1 MHKKLFI
8 CIIAILTAFAA
19 KAQLYYDENGN
30 YVDLEDATDLSNG
43 LTSLKTGS
51 YRIWFDNIEY
61 TNLDINGDVK
71 LYLCYNGVITAEKI
85 TILYGSKLTIY
96 DGEGS
101 LTCQELNVNGTL
113 NVIGGNITVNDEGI
127 TGSGNIIIN
136 GGQVTTSAIE
146 ANKLTIGWKKAND
159 YFKAD
164 NFSVSSISIID
175 PQLFIVNNVEYKG
188 ELSAGEISSFVA
200 NIKGKE
206 LTPPSLQFDKDYILN
221 HLPPVKQDL
230 VYNGEEQELLDLTNY
245 TFPTIEGGELLFSE
259 NGTDW
264 VQNPTASR
272 AYTHWITIKIQ
283 SQNESVYPSVILE
296 KQLMVNIQS
305 SETFDDEF
313 FEYVVIDPN
322 QKYVEISGRTY
333 FAEFND
339 KLEIPS
345 KVLHSGVY
353 YTVTQI
359 GESALNEMK
368 NGSEGSP
375 NVETIFFPNSIKRIC
390 KNAFIN
396 NTALKSIELEDGT
409 ELTFIGETAFENC
422 AFTNIEIPKQVT
434 LGLNAFDNQFIDGN
448 FNLTINW
455 NQLSENSVLPCQKND
470 KYTRT
475 LTIPPCASATD
486 FESWGDVFEIKGG
499 ISSVSA
505 ETFDKLTFTK
515 EYDKKAELSFD
526 DNPITTINGNNL
538 VITKIQLGELEEDR
552 FFKESADAGKKVAK
566 VSFNLLGN
574 DNSKICPNDFDI
586 LLSQNEALIKP
597 KDISEDIK
605 ELINKEKI
613 YDQGRWAT
621 LTTGEA
627 ITTSTPVQDGFV
639 NFVKLED
646 GIEFSFIQAEYNS
659 KNVIEAST
667 ITIAGSPNSTNY
679 TFPEKGITIDGVIK
693 PKQLTPSVTLTE
705 DDVFIKQYDGTAEL
719 SEGFDNAFVIS
730 LNKEESDFLANDQ
743 LSIIINNVSYSS
755 KDASDEPIPLLYNL
769 ELQGNDD
776 HKANYS
782 IDYDYNAQ
790 QFFGKI
796 TPKVLDFSGEK
807 GIPSDYVKTEK
818 TYDSTPAIIFQNI
831 NCEQVEYQTGLL
843 DENGKPIIV
852 TTKLSGEYYN
862 QGEPVSDAGNGYQIF
877 IKPEL
882 AEPNPNFKFEP
893 EIVQLENLEGKILP
907 KTITAT
913 NLPISNTK
921 VYDGT
926 ATVFLNNGT
935 SLPLNAN
942 EDKPYQ
948 INDDIRII
956 SAKYNSNNI
965 SADNITIGCEPTSSN
980 YTLENNGSISIEASI
995 TPKPISIKANFPEN
1009 FKISKRFDGNIDI
1022 PQDIELIS
1030 YFSIQDIIDPD
1041 EVSFK
1046 NISANYEN
1054 ADPSPTKN
1062 VVFSFVLSND
1072 NYKVEKTAFEIGEI
1086 KPDQIIINEDGI
1098 TQVDTKERFCAE
1110 AFGNIQ
1116 LQFSVVDGKPMYY
1129 KIYDIPGISS
1139 NPQVVDEG
1147 QNDIYII
1154 NIGVMSDLKSG
1165 IYNGKIDF
1173 FADEDCTIRQN
1184 QEPYNF
1190 SIIVYLPD
1198 NVVKQLYHNVL
1209 FVDNHDSAFYQYQWY
1224 KNDQKIDGE
1233 IKQYITER
1241 PELTG
1246 KYSVEILIASGI
1258 KLHSCNYSYNDAT
1271 AKRTITITPYPN
1283 PVKAG
1288 QPFALKIIGG
1298 VSENASIMIFNNA
1311 GAQIKRIDN
1320 ITEHTQITLPSGYYS
1335 GALIYDGQ
1343 KSGFKIIVE

>member
-43 LTSLKTGS
+43 LTSLETGS

-71 LYLCYNGVITAEKI
+71 LYLCYNGVLKAEKI
-85 TILYGSKLTIY
+85 TILSGSKLTIY

-230 VYNGEEQELLDLTNY
+230 VYNGEKQELLDLTNY

-333 FAEFND
+333 FAEFTD

-390 KNAFIN
+390 KNAFID

-605 ELINKEKI
+605 ALINNEKI

-621 LTTGEA
+621 LTTGKA

-659 KNVIEAST
+659 KNASDASS
-667 ITIAGSPNSTNY
+667 IKINGSINNY
-679 TFPEKGITIDGVIK
+679 NYSFPEEGITITEGV
-693 PKQLTPSVTLTE
+693 
-705 DDVFIKQYDGTAEL
+705 
-719 SEGFDNAFVIS
+719 
-730 LNKEESDFLANDQ
+730 
-743 LSIIINNVSYSS
+743 
-755 KDASDEPIPLLYNL
+755 
-769 ELQGNDD
+769 
-776 HKANYS
+776 
-782 IDYDYNAQ
+782 
-790 QFFGKI
+790 KI
-796 TPKVLDFSGEK
+796 TPKQLKVVANFPDNFS
-807 GIPSDYVKTEK
+807 IVK
-818 TYDSTPAIIFQNI
+818 D
-831 NCEQVEYQTGLL
+831 
-843 DENGKPIIV
+843 
-852 TTKLSGEYYN
+852 
-862 QGEPVSDAGNGYQIF
+862 
-877 IKPEL
+877 
-882 AEPNPNFKFEP
+882 
-893 EIVQLENLEGKILP
+893 
-907 KTITAT
+907 
-913 NLPISNTK
+913 
-921 VYDGT
+921 YDGT
-926 ATVFLNNGT
+926 IQIPEDIKLSDLF
-935 SLPLNAN
+935 SLS
-942 EDKPYQ
+942 KQ
-948 INDDIRII
+948 GIVND
-956 SAKYNSNNI
+956 
-965 SADNITIGCEPTSSN
+965 
-980 YTLENNGSISIEASI
+980 
-995 TPKPISIKANFPEN
+995 
-1009 FKISKRFDGNIDI
+1009 
-1022 PQDIELIS
+1022 
-1030 YFSIQDIIDPD
+1030 D
-1041 EVSFK
+1041 EVSIEK
-1046 NISANYEN
+1046 ISAEYEN
-1054 ADPSPTKN
+1054 ATPGASKKI
-1062 VVFSFVLSND
+1062 VFKITVSNS
-1072 NYKVEKTAFEIGEI
+1072 NYEVKDTAFDKGEI
-1086 KPDQIIINEDGI
+1086 KATNIVVSEAGV
-1098 TQVDTKERFCAE
+1098 TQVDTKEQYCAE
-1110 AFGNIQ
+1110 TYGNNIQ
-1116 LQFSVVDGKPMYY
+1116 LQFEVVEGQPLFY
-1129 KIYDIPGISS
+1129 KIDDIPGISS
-1139 NPQVVDEG
+1139 DVKQVTEDD
-1147 QNDIYII
+1147 QQKDSYII
-1154 NIGVMSDLKSG
+1154 NIGVMSDVKPG
-1165 IYNGKIDF
+1165 QYNGKIDF
-1173 FADEDCTIRQN
+1173 FADENGTFRQN
-1184 QEPYNF
+1184 EKPYEF
-1190 SIIVYLPD
+1190 TLTVYLPK
-1198 NVVKQLYHNVL
+1198 NIVKQLYHNVI
-1209 FVDNHDSAFYQYQWY
+1209 FVDNHDTLFTAYQWY
-1224 KNDQKIDGE
+1224 KNDQPLKGE
-1233 IKQYITER
+1233 TKQYITER

-1246 KYSVEILIASGI
+1246 IYSVEVTTQNGI
-1258 KLHSCNYSYNDAT
+1258 KLHSCSTESFAT
-1271 AKRTITITPYPN
+1271 TKLSSTVTPYPN
-1283 PVKAG
+1283 PAKAG
-1288 QPFALKIIGG
+1288 VPFTLKLIGG
-1298 VSENASIMIFNNA
+1298 VPENASIMIFNNA
-1311 GAQIKRIDN
+1311 GAQVMRIDN
-1320 ITEHTQITLPSGYYS
+1320 VNEYTTITLPRGFYS